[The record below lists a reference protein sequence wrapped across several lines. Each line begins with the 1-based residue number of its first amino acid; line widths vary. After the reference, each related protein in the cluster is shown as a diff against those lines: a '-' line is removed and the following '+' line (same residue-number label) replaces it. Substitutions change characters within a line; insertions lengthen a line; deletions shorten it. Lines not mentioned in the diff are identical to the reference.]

1 MNFKAELICQP
12 HKFGP
17 HDISKRREFFFP
29 IRSLY
34 SLGKRAIDI
43 AEPNESEYEK
53 EALMTRASAFNNL
66 FKNKNNMVECFTTNF
81 WEYVRK

>member
-17 HDISKRREFFFP
+17 YDISKRSEFFFP

-34 SLGKRAIDI
+34 SLGKHAIDI
-43 AEPNESEYEK
+43 AEPNESENEK
-53 EALMTRASAFNNL
+53 EALMTRASALNNL
-66 FKNKNNMVECFTTNF
+66 LKNKNNMVECFTTNY
-81 WEYVRK
+81 WE